1 MLQSGMDRF
10 SFSDLTAQ
18 LSQREG
24 PRWMPVW
31 CLAGVLSASVVH
43 AGGPPAGLLVQF
55 RPGVVDAEV
64 DVPPLGARDT
74 PQAQRER
81 ALARWQ
87 RQHALAL
94 RHFDKVAADAG
105 VAVAAVG
112 SAGSSLRVDL
122 PFGSD
127 AATTERMARRLRLHP
142 DVAAVVPNE
151 RLRRAAV
158 QPTDPLFAQQWHLQT
173 PSVYAG
179 AINATTGWMRTT
191 GANVPVTVAVV
202 DTGVRFDHPDLSG
215 KLLAGYDFVSEVDY
229 ANDGNGRDADA
240 TDPGDWVTAGEAS
253 QPTFQGCEP
262 EDSSWHGTAIA
273 GVIAAGANNALGGV
287 GVHWGARVVPVRV
300 AGKCGAV
307 LSDLLD
313 GVRWAAGLPV
323 AGVPVNPN
331 PAKIINLSYG
341 GDGPCNAAYQAAID
355 DATAA
360 GALVVAAAG
369 NAGAP
374 VTRPADCRGVL
385 AVTAVRGDG
394 AKASYG
400 SYGPAVGL
408 AAPGGSGAGGAD
420 DGIYTTLNAGR
431 RSPTTSSYGPMVGTS
446 FSAPLAAGVA
456 ALVLSI
462 QPGLSGAAVSSLLVG
477 HVRPHTRQA
486 NLATCSAQAISQGA
500 CNCTIQTCG
509 SGLLDVDLAQAA
521 AQGSIP
527 TAPVTPTMPVTPSTQ
542 GGGGAVGGL
551 WGAALWLWLWAV
563 RRSQI
568 RSKPAASCL

>member
-1 MLQSGMDRF
+1 M
-10 SFSDLTAQ
+10 
-18 LSQREG
+18 
-24 PRWMPVW
+24 W
-31 CLAGVLSASVVH
+31 
-43 AGGPPAGLLVQF
+43 
-55 RPGVVDAEV
+55 
-64 DVPPLGARDT
+64 
-74 PQAQRER
+74 
-81 ALARWQ
+81 
-87 RQHALAL
+87 
-94 RHFDKVAADAG
+94 
-105 VAVAAVG
+105 
-112 SAGSSLRVDL
+112 
-122 PFGSD
+122 
-127 AATTERMARRLRLHP
+127 
-142 DVAAVVPNE
+142 AAVVPNE
-151 RLRRAAV
+151 RLRRAALL
-158 QPTDPLFAQQWHLQT
+158 PTDPQFAQQWHLQP
-173 PSVYAG
+173 PSAYAG
-179 AINATTGWMRTT
+179 AINATTGWVRST
-191 GANVPVTVAVV
+191 GATAPVNVAVV

-215 KLLAGYDFVSEVDY
+215 KLLTGYDFVSEVDY

-253 QPTFQGCEP
+253 QPNFQGCEP

-408 AAPGGSGAGGAD
+408 AAPGGSGSGGAD
-420 DGIYTTLNAGR
+420 DGIYTTLNTGR

-486 NLATCSAQAISQGA
+486 NLATCSAQSISQGA
-500 CNCTIQTCG
+500 CNCTTPNLWQWAFRCG
-509 SGLLDVDLAQAA
+509 PGAGCCAGCDSPRASDTNDACYAVHARWRRCPWRPVGSWVVAVVVGCAPQPDQEQACSVLPLRTSAGMSSIKRLKRSLRASVASGSLKV
-521 AQGSIP
+521 
-527 TAPVTPTMPVTPSTQ
+527 
-542 GGGGAVGGL
+542 
-551 WGAALWLWLWAV
+551 
-563 RRSQI
+563 
-568 RSKPAASCL
+568 